1 MKTFAVVWEQII
13 EFFTHNIWPI
23 IIAASVLVIAFVLIR
38 FICFVTNKLMLKG
51 GVDGTAVSFYLAIIK
66 LGLWVVTIF
75 IVAGVLNISTSSLLV
90 GFSSI
95 ALAVALAL
103 KDSLSNLANGII
115 IIFNKPFRRGD
126 HIEVDGVEGKILN
139 IKLLTCEI
147 ISFDNKRII
156 VPNSKMVN
164 CSITN
169 FTSMPTRRLSLKF
182 TVAYESDL
190 NKVEEVLQK
199 VVNNDKRILIK
210 PKPSIF
216 LSQHG
221 ESSLEYSVRIWVDT
235 ADYWSVNNE
244 LPRKVFDAFKE
255 NNITIPFNQLDVHLI
270 NNGKGG
276 AK

>member
-13 EFFTHNIWPI
+13 EFFAHNIWPI
-23 IIAASVLVIAFVLIR
+23 IIAASIIVIAFVLIR

-169 FTSMPTRRLSLKF
+169 FTSMPTRRLTLKF

-190 NKVEEVLQK
+190 NKVEEVLHK
-199 VVNNDKRILIK
+199 VMASDKRILMK

-216 LSQHG
+216 LAQHG
-221 ESSLEYSVRIWVDT
+221 ESSLEYSVRVWVDT
-235 ADYWSVNNE
+235 ADYWSVNYD